1 VGPGIAIREATSADT
16 EAVVDVIAAGW
27 RVGYRGIVPDERL
40 EDLPVERWRSEI
52 GAGLA
57 SPEGDS
63 FSQVAELDG
72 EFAGYCY
79 VAAPGRDEDIGPEI
93 PELVAIYVE
102 PSAWGSGI
110 GTALIGQAE
119 REAGRRGFVEMYLW
133 TFAANERALG
143 FYRARGWGRDGA
155 ERVHPRAGVKAVR
168 LRKRV
173 DNTPP

>member
-1 VGPGIAIREATSADT
+1 MGSGITIREAMPADT
-16 EAVVDVIAAGW
+16 DAAVEVIAAGW
-27 RVGYRGIVPDERL
+27 RVGYRGIVPDDRL

-57 SPEGDS
+57 APSGDS
-63 FSQVAELDG
+63 FSLVAELDG
-72 EFAGYCY
+72 EFVGYCY

-102 PSAWGSGI
+102 PSGWGRGV
-110 GTALIGQAE
+110 GTALIGE
-119 REAGRRGFVEMYLW
+119 VELEADRRGFVEMYLW

-155 ERVHPRAGVKAVR
+155 ERVHPRAGVKAMR
-168 LRKRV
+168 LRKSV